1 MNTDQLAVVN
11 HIINGQNV
19 IVNAVAGS
27 GKSTTV
33 LSVAKATQSL
43 KTIQFTYNS
52 MLRMEIKQKIKTQ
65 NITNLDVH
73 TYHSMA
79 VKYYDSTA
87 YTDTGIRHILAKDL
101 KPRTPLPKMDIIVLD
116 ETQDMTFLY
125 YNLVLKF
132 TMDMDHDFQLL
143 VLGDFMQGIY
153 EFKGADTR
161 FLTLADHFW
170 RNHPRLKSASS
181 PFHHCSLS
189 TSYRITDQMREFINE
204 ALLGEIRLLSC
215 RAGNVPVYYLRN
227 TRRNMENMVVYHI
240 KKLLSEG
247 ASPSDFFILG
257 ASVKGPN
264 SQIRKIENVLVSH
277 GIPCHVPMFDTDT
290 IDDKI
295 IQNKV
300 VFCTFHS
307 VKGRERKYVFV
318 TGFDQ
323 GYMSFYCKDLPQ
335 DRCPNTIY
343 VAVTRAT
350 EGLFLLE
357 RSEFDTDKPMKFM
370 KKTHFEIKKMDCVE
384 FKGMPYYQVYDIPEK
399 KNEDGIKHYVTPT
412 DLIKF
417 IPEQVLEE
425 ITPYLKTMFRVV
437 QPKAMEINIP
447 SVIETEQG
455 YFEEISDLNGLAIPA
470 LYCDY
475 LSSLWEEDGGTNV
488 LYQTVL
494 LILDELKEHEHK
506 YLKEAASRLPAK
518 FTKPSDYLFLANV
531 YTAFQEKLYFKLKQ
545 IGDHEYNWITDEVLE
560 RSKNR
565 LENTIGQE
573 CKEHKPLI
581 EKTIIHS
588 SQELEHE
595 VIDNYLE
602 EYFEEG
608 VHFRF
613 TARTDLITA
622 KTVWE
627 IKCVKELTMDHQL
640 QVIIYAWL
648 YRMLGYPRKS
658 FKLFNIRTNEVQEL
672 NATREE
678 IDFVM
683 ISLLQGKYQKMEK
696 KSDEDFLNDANLL
709 FTMYNKNK

>member
-1 MNTDQLAVVN
+1 MNNDQLAVVN
-11 HIINGQNV
+11 HIVNGENV

-52 MLRMEIKQKIKTQ
+52 MLRMEIKHKIKTQ
-65 NITNLDVH
+65 GIANLDVH

-87 YTDTGIRHILAKDL
+87 YTDTGIRHILAKNL
-101 KPRTPLPKMDIIVLD
+101 KPRVLLPKKDIIVLD

-125 YNLVLKF
+125 FSLIVKY

-143 VLGDFMQGIY
+143 VLGDYMQGIY

-161 FLTLADHFW
+161 FLTLADQIW
-170 RNHPRLKSASS
+170 CNHPRLKSRV
-181 PFHHCSLS
+181 FRHCSLS
-189 TSYRITDQMREFINE
+189 TSYRITDQMREFVNE
-204 ALLGEIRLLSC
+204 ALLGEQRLLSC
-215 RAGNVPVYYLRN
+215 REGKMPVYYLRN
-227 TRRNMENMVVYHI
+227 TRKNLENMVVYHI

-247 ASPSDFFILG
+247 ALPSDIFILG

-343 VAVTRAT
+343 VSVTRAT

-357 RSEFDTDKPMKFM
+357 RSEFDTDQPMKFM
-370 KKTHFEIKKMDCVE
+370 KKTQFEIKKMKCVE
-384 FKGMPYYQVYDIPEK
+384 FKGMPFYQVYDVPEK
-399 KNEDGIKHYVTPT
+399 KSEDGIKHYVTPT

-425 ITPYLKTMFRVV
+425 ITPYIRQMFRVV
-437 QPKAMEINIP
+437 QPKAMEIDIP
-447 SVIETEQG
+447 SVVETDQG

-470 LYCDY
+470 MYCDY
-475 LSSLWEEDGGTNV
+475 LSSLWEEGATNV

-494 LILDELKEHEHK
+494 LILDELKDHEHK

-518 FTKPSDYLFLANV
+518 FTKPSEYLFLANV

-545 IGDHEYNWITDEVLE
+545 IGDHEYNWITNEVLD
-560 RSKNR
+560 RSRNR
-565 LENTIGQE
+565 LENTIGAE
-573 CKEHKPLI
+573 CKENKPLI

-595 VIDNYLE
+595 VIDDYLE

-608 VHFRF
+608 VQFRF

-648 YRMLGYPRKS
+648 YQMLGYPVKT

-672 NATREE
+672 NATQEE
-678 IDFVM
+678 LDFVM
-683 ISLLQGKYQKMEK
+683 ISLLQGKYQKIEK
-696 KSDEDFLNDANLL
+696 KSDAEFLEDAR
-709 FTMYNKNK
+709 FT

>member
-1 MNTDQLAVVN
+1 MN
-11 HIINGQNV
+11 
-19 IVNAVAGS
+19 
-27 GKSTTV
+27 
-33 LSVAKATQSL
+33 
-43 KTIQFTYNS
+43 
-52 MLRMEIKQKIKTQ
+52 
-65 NITNLDVH
+65 
-73 TYHSMA
+73 
-79 VKYYDSTA
+79 
-87 YTDTGIRHILAKDL
+87 
-101 KPRTPLPKMDIIVLD
+101 
-116 ETQDMTFLY
+116 
-125 YNLVLKF
+125 
-132 TMDMDHDFQLL
+132 DMDHYFQVLI
-143 VLGDFMQGIY
+143 LGDFMQGIY

-161 FLTLADHFW
+161 FLTLADQFW
-170 RNHPRLKSASS
+170 CHNLRLKTQT
-181 PFHHCSLS
+181 FRHCSLS
-189 TSYRITDQMREFINE
+189 TSYRITDPMREFINE
-204 ALLGEIRLLSC
+204 ALIGETRLLSC
-215 RAGNVPVYYLRN
+215 REGTLPVYYFRN
-227 TRRNMENMVVYHI
+227 TRKNLENMVVYHI
-240 KKLLSEG
+240 KSLLHAG
-247 ASPSDFFILG
+247 ASPSDIFILG

-323 GYMSFYCKDLPQ
+323 GYMDFYCKDLPQ

-357 RSEFDTDKPMKFM
+357 RSEFETDQPMKFM
-370 KKTHFEIKKMDCVE
+370 KKTQFEIKKMKNVV
-384 FKGMPYYQVYDIPEK
+384 FKGMPFYKVYDIPNK
-399 KNEDGIKHYVTPT
+399 KAEDVVKHYVTPT

-425 ITPYLKTMFRVV
+425 ITPYIRQMFRVV
-437 QPKAMEINIP
+437 QRSNTEIDIP

-470 LYCDY
+470 MYCDY
-475 LSSLWEEDGGTNV
+475 LSSLWEEGATNV

-494 LILDELKEHEHK
+494 LILDELKDHEHA

-545 IGDHEYNWITDEVLE
+545 IGDHEYNWITNEIVD
-560 RSKNR
+560 RSRNR
-565 LENTIGQE
+565 LEKTIGPE

-602 EYFEEG
+602 EYFEED

-613 TARTDLITA
+613 TARTDLITE

-648 YRMLGYPRKS
+648 YRKLGYQEKV
-658 FKLFNIRTNEVQEL
+658 FKLFNIRSNEVQEL
-672 NATREE
+672 IATEE
-678 IDFVM
+678 ELDFVF
-683 ISLLQGKYQKMEK
+683 ISLLQGKYQKNEK
-696 KSDEDFLNDANLL
+696 KSDEEFIGLCRDVF
-709 FTMYNKNK
+709 F